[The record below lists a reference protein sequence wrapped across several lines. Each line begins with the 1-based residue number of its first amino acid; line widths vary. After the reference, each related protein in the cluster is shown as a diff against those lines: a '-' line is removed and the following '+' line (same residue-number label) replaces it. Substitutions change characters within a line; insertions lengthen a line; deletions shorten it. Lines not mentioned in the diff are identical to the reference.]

1 MGLMRYDSSV
11 AECCCLG
18 FRARRNSLNSG
29 FVSEKIKHT
38 ECKHYISLK
47 HCKSEISWAA
57 QVSLTT
63 LKTQL

>member
-38 ECKHYISLK
+38 ECKHCISLRAYS
-47 HCKSEISWAA
+47 HRASASAA
-57 QVSLTT
+57 NAGL
-63 LKTQL
+63 L